1 MRLKLIL
8 GLNKSITLQHLE
20 EELYQ
25 VVEEERC
32 HVEAKV
38 EDMVMMTNVGWVIY
52 KDKYCSLPRYR
63 IPSQAVKDI
72 QFLQFPDSVTQ
83 PLGINGPRFED
94 IDPDFWGI
102 RIAKTMLG
110 LTEVGEEE

>member
-1 MRLKLIL
+1 MKLKLIL

-38 EDMVMMTNVGWVIY
+38 GDMVMSTNVGWVIY
-52 KDKYCSLPRYR
+52 RDKDCTTPRYR
-63 IPSQAVKDI
+63 IPSQLIKDVEI
-72 QFLQFPDSVTQ
+72 YNPHPHVYPS
-83 PLGINGPRFED
+83 
-94 IDPDFWGI
+94 W
-102 RIAKTMLG
+102 
-110 LTEVGEEE
+110 GEEE

>member
-38 EDMVMMTNVGWVIY
+38 EDMVMKTNVGWVIY
-52 KDKYCSLPRYR
+52 RDKHCSLPRYR

-72 QFLQFPDSVTQ
+72 DFLDTY
-83 PLGINGPRFED
+83 
-94 IDPDFWGI
+94 
-102 RIAKTMLG
+102 G
-110 LTEVGEEE
+110 LAEILAPVYMSLKEVGEEE

>member
-38 EDMVMMTNVGWVIY
+38 EDMVMKTDVGWVTFR
-52 KDKYCSLPRYR
+52 DKRCALPRYR

-72 QFLQFPDSVTQ
+72 QFL
-83 PLGINGPRFED
+83 
-94 IDPDFWGI
+94 DPY
-102 RIAKTMLG
+102 A
-110 LTEVGEEE
+110 LTEIGEEE

>member
-52 KDKYCSLPRYR
+52 RDKDCAFPRYR

-72 QFLQFPDSVTQ
+72 QLLD
-83 PLGINGPRFED
+83 
-94 IDPDFWGI
+94 
-102 RIAKTMLG
+102 AYA

>member
-38 EDMVMMTNVGWVIY
+38 EDMVMKTNVGWVIY
-52 KDKYCSLPRYR
+52 RDKDCALPHYR

-72 QFLQFPDSVTQ
+72 QFLD
-83 PLGINGPRFED
+83 
-94 IDPDFWGI
+94 
-102 RIAKTMLG
+102 AYA

>member
-8 GLNKSITLQHLE
+8 GLNKSITLRHLE
-20 EELYQ
+20 EELYE

-32 HVEAKV
+32 NIEAKV
-38 EDMVMMTNVGWVIY
+38 GDMVMKTNVGWVIY
-52 KDKYCSLPRYR
+52 RDKYCSLPRYR

-72 QFLQFPDSVTQ
+72 QFLD
-83 PLGINGPRFED
+83 
-94 IDPDFWGI
+94 
-102 RIAKTMLG
+102 AYA

>member
-1 MRLKLIL
+1 MKLKLIL

-38 EDMVMMTNVGWVIY
+38 GDMVMSTNVGWVIY
-52 KDKYCSLPRYR
+52 RDKYCALPRYR
-63 IPSQAVKDI
+63 IPSQLIKDVEI
-72 QFLQFPDSVTQ
+72 YNPLPDVYPS
-83 PLGINGPRFED
+83 
-94 IDPDFWGI
+94 W
-102 RIAKTMLG
+102 
-110 LTEVGEEE
+110 GEEE

>member
-1 MRLKLIL
+1 
-8 GLNKSITLQHLE
+8 
-20 EELYQ
+20 
-25 VVEEERC
+25 
-32 HVEAKV
+32 
-38 EDMVMMTNVGWVIY
+38 
-52 KDKYCSLPRYR
+52 
-63 IPSQAVKDI
+63 
-72 QFLQFPDSVTQ
+72 